1 MWMNFNEFCLT
12 WKSKFP
18 DIDVGDRC
26 QKYSGTSQ
34 CQSGFAQVK
43 YPFVLIFDICQF
55 VTHLQR
61 RTCQRRNVCGVFGK
75 SSTWWF
81 QRVWHSSTLS
91 EAIQCQCVQRFRP
104 SYRHKWTLYQQ
115 HQLHIH
121 LRVQSP
127 GLEVI
132 AWLRKL
138 STPVWVNW
146 PPDLYQILELF

>member
-1 MWMNFNEFCLT
+1 MSMNFNEFCLA
-12 WKSKFP
+12 WKSQISMFLTFGLEMSEIIWNIKNQKWFGSGKVSFCS
-18 DIDVGDRC
+18 DIW
-26 QKYSGTSQ
+26 Y
-34 CQSGFAQVK
+34 
-43 YPFVLIFDICQF
+43 LWEF

-81 QRVWHSSTLS
+81 QGVWHSSTLS
-91 EAIQCQCVQRFRP
+91 EASQCVQRFRP
-104 SYRHKWTLYQQ
+104 SSRHKWTLS
-115 HQLHIH
+115 HQLHTH
-121 LRVQSP
+121 LHVQSP

-146 PPDLYQILELF
+146 PPDLYQILGLF